1 MVAVCLGVFVV
12 WHLKFSDLSSLYRA
26 WAAARPGHI
35 EEGGWVSYQ
44 QQICVR
50 FRGLVWDEKS
60 TSGKLLSEALLLSE
74 VLFSWRVIV
83 SSGTRNCFVRSL
95 RRRVESSLA
104 GKRKKQ
110 VLIEN

>member
-1 MVAVCLGVFVV
+1 M

-26 WAAARPGHI
+26 WAATRPDHTA
-35 EEGGWVSYQ
+35 EGGWVSYQ
-44 QQICVR
+44 QQICVW
-50 FRGLVWDEKS
+50 FRGLVSDEKS

-74 VLFSWRVIV
+74 VLFSWRVIF

-104 GKRKKQ
+104 GTRKKQ